1 MTEYPSANRNGL
13 ATNVAHLWRDVC
25 CPASCMSAR
34 CGGTGL
40 GSNRCLTSEGGRDR
54 GVHMRM
60 CFRCRASTRGRNNFR
75 HCGPDS
81 EWRGTCFCH
90 IEFMQEAFADKRFI
104 SVVFSFPGFGF
115 EFFVLDWMHV
125 VDLGVLLYLQGCVLF
140 EVFRE
145 MGGVITS
152 PSKTVDSL
160 CLLLEN
166 CSKFIEQKNVPV
178 NKLTFPMIRS
188 KATKCKL
195 KVKATEARRLLPCTL
210 HLIQNIFPPKSDRS
224 RMRLECVS
232 KMRRCFE
239 LMDDW
244 SPDSGVE
251 FVMVGRQFLAL
262 HSLMCQESREH
273 PSNMH
278 AVWSEYPKHHLM
290 DHLLDDVSSRG
301 NPKESWS
308 YSEESEIGLCAELA
322 GALHPRTVKTMLLQ
336 RHRL

>member
-1 MTEYPSANRNGL
+1 MAETISATVVLMLSGVAL
-13 ATNVAHLWRDVC
+13 AFAILNLCRKHLRINDSFPWSSVSL
-25 CPASCMSAR
+25 ASCLNSLYS
-34 CGGTGL
+34 TGCT
-40 GSNRCLTSEGGRDR
+40 SLT
-54 GVHMRM
+54 
-60 CFRCRASTRGRNNFR
+60 
-75 HCGPDS
+75 
-81 EWRGTCFCH
+81 W
-90 IEFMQEAFADKRFI
+90 
-104 SVVFSFPGFGF
+104 
-115 EFFVLDWMHV
+115 
-125 VDLGVLLYLQGCVLF
+125 GVLLYLQGCVLF

-145 MGGVITS
+145 IGGVITS

-160 CLLLEN
+160 CLLLNN
-166 CSKFIEQKNVPV
+166 CSKFIEQKDVPV
-178 NKLTFPMIRS
+178 NKLTFPMLLS

-232 KMRRCFE
+232 KMRRRFE